1 MNSDVVIIGGGVS
14 GLAAGALL
22 AKAGRRVTVLEK
34 GNQAGG
40 RAYTYEDRGFTLNY
54 GPHAVYRPQSGVL
67 GDVLRRLGVLDFSYG
82 YAQPTRS
89 YWADGDRFGAVGARP
104 HEALLTPLFP
114 LTSRLR
120 LPLLMAAIRFAKP
133 DALGD
138 QTYGDWVD
146 AHISDARLRRFA
158 VALGTVN
165 TYTRPSRALSAR
177 FLLGHLQRNLFAKD
191 YVGYMSGGWRTMY
204 DAFIGVLR
212 ANGGALV
219 TGAHVRRLEIG
230 GGRAIAAITPDAR
243 YEAAS
248 FISTLPP
255 QDAPSI
261 AEDGSPLAEE
271 IARSSR
277 VEDVRALCMD
287 LGFSH
292 RLRTDLSYIFDIER
306 DLYYSLHSEVTP
318 DLAPAGAQLMHA
330 MAYLAPEEADDERLL
345 AARRAALEAG
355 LDRWFPGWRDALVVE
370 RTLPCVRVTSLRQ
383 TPAQR
388 AMRVPLRSSAAPNLY
403 FAGDARDIEGNLTE
417 ICLKSALEAAEAA
430 ESDAPAQRSAPVTA
444 VP

>member
-1 MNSDVVIIGGGVS
+1 MNRDVVIIGGGVS
-14 GLAAGALL
+14 GLATGALL
-22 AKAGRRVTVLEK
+22 AKAGCSVTVLEQ
-34 GNQAGG
+34 GNQPGG

-67 GDVLRRLGVLDFSYG
+67 GEILRRLGVPDIPHG
-82 YAQPTRS
+82 YVQPTRS

-104 HEALLTPLFP
+104 HEALRTPLFP
-114 LTSRLR
+114 LASRLR

-133 DALGD
+133 ETLGD

-146 AHISDARLRRFA
+146 AHVSDARLRRFA

-219 TGAHVRRLEIG
+219 TGAHVRRLESG
-230 GGRAIAAITPDAR
+230 GGRVIAAVTQDAR
-243 YEAAS
+243 HEAAA
-248 FISTLPP
+248 FICTLPP

-261 AEDGSPLAEE
+261 AEDGSPLADELG
-271 IARSSR
+271 RWSG
-277 VEDVRALCMD
+277 VEDVRALCVD
-287 LGFSH
+287 LGFSR
-292 RLRTDLSYIFDIER
+292 RLRTDLSYVFDIER

-318 DLAPAGAQLMHA
+318 DLAPPGAQLLHA
-330 MAYLAPEEADDERLL
+330 MAYLAPDEADDEGLL
-345 AARRAALEAG
+345 AGRRAALEAG
-355 LDRWFPGWRDALVVE
+355 LDRWFAGWREAVVVD
-370 RTLPCVRVTSLRQ
+370 RSLPNVRVSALRQ
-383 TPAQR
+383 TPPQR
-388 AMRVPLRSSAAPNLY
+388 AMRVPLRSQTAANLY

-417 ICLKSALEAAEAA
+417 ICLKSALEAADAVERDGAA
-430 ESDAPAQRSAPVTA
+430 SLEGALAAS
-444 VP
+444 